1 MFRLTS
7 RSAPVSLLVL
17 LLAIAVAAPAANVF
31 RLATAV
37 VPGTGLKITEM
48 GDDFEDSTWK
58 WHPNGPKSS
67 RNLDRRERLPGGVS
81 ENELW
86 YESTYRGRPDLVRQ
100 VGTPLGGAVGSKASM
115 LIRTLHS
122 GVPGRRT
129 RTSQQDDLIFGGGSR
144 FGTYIDVKHRPNF
157 RVHVY
162 LPPWKYWDKIT
173 DSSLGIR
180 CDVEGRPWKTLT
192 KKLFTRR
199 ISTQTKTYWPGFF
212 IQFNSPDDPR
222 YGFTEPSALIIMR
235 ADERGED
242 VVGPEIKQPG
252 WWTFGMSFTP
262 DGRVHYYA
270 SPGVDPLKSKDRIG
284 SFFPYSCRARKFNS
298 FFFNIVSRNDA
309 KHWSTPWVIDNP
321 YVFVATRS
329 SLARKNSSRTR

>member
-115 LIRTLHS
+115 LIRTLH
-122 GVPGRRT
+122 RRKCACGAKILNT
-129 RTSQQDDLIFGGGSR
+129 CFDIFQ
-144 FGTYIDVKHRPNF
+144 
-157 RVHVY
+157 
-162 LPPWKYWDKIT
+162 
-173 DSSLGIR
+173 
-180 CDVEGRPWKTLT
+180 TLAFEQ
-192 KKLFTRR
+192 K
-199 ISTQTKTYWPGFF
+199 
-212 IQFNSPDDPR
+212 N
-222 YGFTEPSALIIMR
+222 
-235 ADERGED
+235 
-242 VVGPEIKQPG
+242 IKC
-252 WWTFGMSFTP
+252 FS
-262 DGRVHYYA
+262 
-270 SPGVDPLKSKDRIG
+270 
-284 SFFPYSCRARKFNS
+284 
-298 FFFNIVSRNDA
+298 
-309 KHWSTPWVIDNP
+309 
-321 YVFVATRS
+321 
-329 SLARKNSSRTR
+329 